1 MKSFDLESYWSCT
14 TMALIVV
21 SVFLQSLGIAPWLTH
36 AAALNAIVCGSIF
49 AFIYFAEC
57 GLGRVWY
64 GGILPAC
71 AAFWGLQVFF

>member
-1 MKSFDLESYWSCT
+1 
-14 TMALIVV
+14 MALIVV